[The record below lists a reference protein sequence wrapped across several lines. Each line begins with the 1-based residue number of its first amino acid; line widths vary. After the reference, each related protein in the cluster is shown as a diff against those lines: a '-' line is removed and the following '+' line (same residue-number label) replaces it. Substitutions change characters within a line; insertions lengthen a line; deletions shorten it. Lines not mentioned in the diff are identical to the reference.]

1 MKKVMVSTYCVWTS
15 YGSILQTT
23 GLQKALEQLG
33 ADSSVIVYN
42 SDHERKAVRYTKSL
56 AGVIQSPFLFLN
68 KKRLEE
74 AKGKGL
80 QFIRENLR
88 TLEISEGEI
97 TAVTAPD
104 ADIYIAGSDQI
115 WHPAVCRSNFFLAY
129 APAGKK
135 KISYAAS
142 MGVLKVP
149 DKNAVRFAELL
160 SNIDVISVREA
171 QMVPVIEQYT
181 DKAVNV
187 HIDPTFLQTVEQW
200 RAYEKPYSIKGRFI
214 LVYAIY
220 WDSAYNEQLR
230 RLHRETGYTIVSI
243 QSSLRR
249 IYSNRVLCDVGPAE
263 FLWLVDHAEAV
274 ITSSFHGTAFSTIFN
289 KRFGVVNNPD
299 AGSRIANLLNTLG
312 ITLPEIKDVCKD
324 FCVDYQEVN
333 ARIQEE
339 RNRSMEYL
347 RNEIY
352 GE

>member
-1 MKKVMVSTYCVWTS
+1 MKKVIVSTYCVWTS
-15 YGSILQTT
+15 HGSIQQTT
-23 GLQKALEQLG
+23 GLQTVLEQLG
-33 ADSSVIVYN
+33 AEASVIVYS
-42 SDHERKAVRYTKSL
+42 SDKEKKAVRHIKSL
-56 AGVIQSPFLFLN
+56 AGIIQTIFLLRN
-68 KKRLEE
+68 SRALEE
-74 AKGKGL
+74 AKEKGL
-80 QFIRENLR
+80 RFIRENLR

-97 TAVTAPD
+97 IADTAPA

-115 WHPAVCRSNFFLAY
+115 WHPAVCRSDFFLAY
-129 APAGKK
+129 APVGKK

-171 QMVPVIEQYT
+171 EMVPVIEQYT

-187 HIDPTFLQTVEQW
+187 HIDPTFLQTAEQW

-243 QSSLRR
+243 QSNLRR

-274 ITSSFHGTAFSTIFN
+274 ITSSFHGAAFSTIFN
-289 KRFGVVNNPD
+289 KRFSVVNNPN

-312 ITLPEIKDVCKD
+312 IILPEIKDVCKD
-324 FCVDYQEVN
+324 FCVDYQAVN
-333 ARIQEE
+333 VRIQEE

-352 GE
+352 GK